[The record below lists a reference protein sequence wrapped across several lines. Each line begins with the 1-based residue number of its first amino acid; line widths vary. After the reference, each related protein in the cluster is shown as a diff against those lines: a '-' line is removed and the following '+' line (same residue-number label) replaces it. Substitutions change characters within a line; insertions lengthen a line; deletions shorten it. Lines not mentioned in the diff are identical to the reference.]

1 MNAMQE
7 LMNQRILK
15 EIEQL
20 RESQSTLIE
29 VVRVLNNLVFELR
42 SKDEKDK

>member
-15 EIEQL
+15 EIENL
-20 RESQSTLIE
+20 KETQSILIDVIKE
-29 VVRVLNNLVFELR
+29 LNSLVFELR
-42 SKDEKDK
+42 SKDEKD